1 MKHDISTPVES
12 LYILVRT
19 LPPEIVNHQAER
31 ITIGNRTILG
41 WKLVNKEDCYS
52 HTFTV
57 EPASTTN
64 QFSSSFTRFKYR
76 YAIRIKR
83 RYSYTWYLSCWIIR
97 DLSECISSSTDS
109 FIPLSVDLP
118 LFPYMPGSTEAG
130 HVEQEAEFLIQKNSI
145 QKIDSGSAGKDST
158 HAEVSSPVSSI
169 SHQRELSALSL
180 QSEMTHLSAQSEEYY
195 HDTQHPA
202 FSIYHPE
209 YISSVPGVTTGVP
222 GITGNVPTEL
232 VTAPPPPSMNFIPM
246 ENVPL
251 PISTQATPPP
261 TENGGV
267 STENNITEGSML
279 TGPGATP
286 TGLSSVLSVVSTGGV
301 SPTSSTMP
309 VDYSSTTLPTAPF
322 IPTPSFSPL
331 PTSTLPAGYITI
343 PANSTLPAEYVNMM
357 ASSTAPTTAPL
368 PQVASVS
375 SVPSVSSTHSNST
388 NPPPSS
394 STQPVIPSSTPNQQP
409 VSTGIESSTTPIP
422 ISMAM
427 PSPMSIPLTL
437 QQSSVPGVPPSVSP
451 AMVAF
456 PPNFPANT
464 SSMPSPLPISVQNN
478 PYSYIIS
485 PQNTTTT
492 TTEGFVPAGQEASS
506 VASSQPMV
514 YPYFIPYYN
523 PYILPNSNTN
533 NNTNSNSNSN
543 SNSLST
549 TNLPP
554 VTNLQADEN
563 QTDLGNSL
571 YPPVLAQA
579 GYTTNNQGMVLVSP
593 SIEGNYMNPMGV
605 VYYNPYYPVAMENQG
620 LAGQGNQETE

>member
-12 LYILVRT
+12 LYILVRS

-31 ITIGNRTILG
+31 ITIGNRIILG

-57 EPASTTN
+57 EPTSTTN

-145 QKIDSGSAGKDST
+145 QKIDSGSAGKEST
-158 HAEVSSPVSSI
+158 HTEMSPPVSPI
-169 SHQRELSALSL
+169 SHQRELSTLSM
-180 QSEMTHLSAQSEEYY
+180 QSEITHLSTQSEEYY
-195 HDTQHPA
+195 HDPHQPT

-232 VTAPPPPSMNFIPM
+232 VTIPPSTMSFIPM
-246 ENVPL
+246 ENISI
-251 PISTQATPPP
+251 PIPTQATTTTDNTAVP
-261 TENGGV
+261 TDNTTNEV
-267 STENNITEGSML
+267 SMMN
-279 TGPGATP
+279 GPGVTP
-286 TGLSSVLSVVSTGGV
+286 NGLSSVLSVVSTAGI

-309 VDYSSTTLPTAPF
+309 VEYSSATLPTAPF
-322 IPTPSFSPL
+322 IPTPSFSPISS
-331 PTSTLPAGYITI
+331 STLPAGYIAI
-343 PANSTLPAEYVNMM
+343 PANSNLPAGYVNMVPP
-357 ASSTAPTTAPL
+357 STAPQDTTI
-368 PQVASVS
+368 S
-375 SVPSVSSTHSNST
+375 SVNSTHSNIT
-388 NPPPSS
+388 NPP
-394 STQPVIPSSTPNQQP
+394 STTLIQQP
-409 VSTGIESSTTPIP
+409 VSTDIESSNPSLP

-427 PSPMSIPLTL
+427 PSPMSTTIPLTI
-437 QQSSVPGVPPSVSP
+437 QQSSVPGVPPSISP
-451 AMVAF
+451 TMLAF
-456 PPNFPANT
+456 PPNLPANT
-464 SSMPSPLPISVQNN
+464 SPMQSPLPLSVPTNSY
-478 PYSYIIS
+478 PYIIS

-492 TTEGFVPAGQEASS
+492 TTEGFIPAGQEASS
-506 VASSQPMV
+506 VTSSQPVV

-523 PYILPNSNTN
+523 PYILPNNNTN
-533 NNTNSNSNSN
+533 NDSNSNSN
-543 SNSLST
+543 SNTLST

-554 VTNLQADEN
+554 VMNLQADEN
-563 QTDLGNSL
+563 QTDLRNSV
-571 YPPVLAQA
+571 YPPAFAQA
-579 GYTTNNQGMVLVSP
+579 GYSTNNQGMVFVPP
-593 SIEGNYMNPMGV
+593 SVEGNYMNPMSV
-605 VYYNPYYPVAMENQG
+605 VYMNPYYPVSMDNQS
-620 LAGQGNQETE
+620 LSNQANQETE